1 MPRARTGTDRKVV
14 IDCRMSI
21 AEIFRLEELA
31 QKFGHDS
38 VNKYLERLAQEA
50 IERHTP
56 SKKNQS

>member
-1 MPRARTGTDRKVV
+1 
-14 IDCRMSI
+14 MSI